1 MTGGIHEGISTS
13 PVKLARRSCSKGSE
27 VSIRRAWQKVEVAV
41 SGQDLGAYRK
51 PKNKRDRQCGCPM
64 PVAHELES
72 SPLAR
77 VGIVFSH
84 FSQLSTRYST
94 KSFEESIIVFLRRF
108 LAGLEARVSGG
119 IRSRDVVLQVFD
131 SFFLL
136 RDNPLHKVTD

>member
-1 MTGGIHEGISTS
+1 MKEFQLPPSNWLGEAALKVLKCRYGGLGKKSKCLFQGKTWARTESLRISGTGS
-13 PVKLARRSCSKGSE
+13 V
-27 VSIRRAWQKVEVAV
+27 
-41 SGQDLGAYRK
+41 
-51 PKNKRDRQCGCPM
+51 GCPM

-77 VGIVFSH
+77 VGIIFSH